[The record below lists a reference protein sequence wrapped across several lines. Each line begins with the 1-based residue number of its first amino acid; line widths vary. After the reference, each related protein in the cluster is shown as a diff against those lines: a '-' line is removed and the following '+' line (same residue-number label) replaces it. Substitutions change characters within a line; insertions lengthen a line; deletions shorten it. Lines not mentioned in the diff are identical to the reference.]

1 MIISKKIYITLA
13 KQQNNHQSNQ
23 PIFLLGK
30 DKTQKVK
37 TFSLHYTFNSKGF
50 NMCIKK
56 TMYFEKQC
64 FLFLIKDLLL
74 VSAMTLS

>member
-13 KQQNNHQSNQ
+13 KQQNNPQSNQ

-30 DKTQKVK
+30 DKTQKLK
-37 TFSLHYTFNSKGF
+37 TFSLHYRFNSKGF

-56 TMYFEKQC
+56 QCILKSSVFC
-64 FLFLIKDLLL
+64 FLLKICF
-74 VSAMTLS
+74 